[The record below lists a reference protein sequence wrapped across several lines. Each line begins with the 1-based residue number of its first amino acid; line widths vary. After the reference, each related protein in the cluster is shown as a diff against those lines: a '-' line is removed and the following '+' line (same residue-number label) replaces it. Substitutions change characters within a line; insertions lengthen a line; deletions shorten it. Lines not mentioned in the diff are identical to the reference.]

1 MIGVT
6 KLSTK
11 KPVLLKKE
19 NKLVDEHYRI
29 NQRLDKLEFDLKRM
43 RDDLYYLED
52 DHFAHK
58 QKQKELGNSIV
69 SQLSQLIK
77 ASRAEV
83 DDA

>member
-11 KPVLLKKE
+11 KPVLKKE

-29 NQRLDKLEFDLKRM
+29 NERLDKLEFDLKRM

-58 QKQKELGNSIV
+58 QGQKETSNSLV

-83 DDA
+83 DNA